1 MKKIIF
7 LFLIMCCFISMTAC
21 SKDEIIE
28 QYIQALQALPDT
40 GLTDKKELQG
50 KRSPGTDSYVGTYE
64 ANYEDFS
71 GEEVLFGGTA
81 LERDG
86 GNEIEISCHMDTES
100 GTFGEILS
108 MQVDFGGGEEKESG
122 SSVVIEK
129 NQISILDEEPEAA
142 GEESR
147 NYREAAEEEAVRKA
161 LAEQFSVEEDRI
173 RIRYG

>member
-1 MKKIIF
+1 MRKII
-7 LFLIMCCFISMTAC
+7 LLLLMMCCFISMTAC

-28 QYIQALQALPDT
+28 QYNQALQALPDT

-100 GTFGEILS
+100 GTLKLILQTGADEPEILCDTEDS
-108 MQVDFGGGEEKESG
+108 YSG
-122 SSVVIEK
+122 TIDLPSASNYITV
-129 NQISILDEEPEAA
+129 EA
-142 GEESR
+142 E
-147 NYREAAEEEAVRKA
+147 NYTGTLELTV
-161 LAEQFSVEEDRI
+161 Q
-173 RIRYG
+173 